1 MMRFGFSDRFAPRQN
16 GNSISCF
23 AILTAGGVG
32 SRVGSDIPKQFIH
45 VYDKPVIAYT
55 MEAFQRHPNVT
66 GIAVAC
72 LAGWEQVVEAY
83 AKAYGI
89 NKLVG
94 IITGGR
100 TNQESIR
107 KGLGVLEGV
116 ADTDDLI
123 IIHDGN
129 RALVSQDVI
138 SSAISVAVR
147 EGSAVTAIP
156 CTEVI
161 ARRDAGDETLCHETI
176 RRESLART
184 QTPHVMRLG
193 ELLALHERAESD
205 GVDSAALPELMVRYG
220 MDVHLTPGDEMNF
233 KITTP
238 SDLEIFRALVEQEGR
253 R

>member
-1 MMRFGFSDRFAPRQN
+1 MR
-16 GNSISCF
+16 CYVV
-23 AILTAGGVG
+23 LTAGGIG

-45 VYDKPVIAYT
+45 VHDKPVIAYT
-55 MEAFQRHPNVT
+55 MEAFQKHPSVA
-66 GIAVAC
+66 GIVVAC
-72 LAGWEQVVEAY
+72 LSGWEQVVEAY
-83 AKAYGI
+83 ARAYGI
-89 NKLVG
+89 TKLVG
-94 IITGGR
+94 IVTGGR

-107 KGLGVLEGV
+107 RGLGMLEGI
-116 ADTDDLI
+116 ADSNDLV

-138 SSAISVAVR
+138 SNAISVAVR

-161 ARRDAGDETLCHETI
+161 ARRDSGDETLCHETI

-193 ELLALHERAESD
+193 ELLALHERAEAD

-238 SDLEIFRALVEQEGR
+238 SDLEIFRALVDREER
-253 R
+253 N

>member
-1 MMRFGFSDRFAPRQN
+1 MR
-16 GNSISCF
+16 CYVV
-23 AILTAGGVG
+23 LTAGGVG

-45 VYDKPVIAYT
+45 VHDKPVIAYT
-55 MEAFQRHPNVT
+55 MEAFQRHPSVE

-72 LAGWEQVVEAY
+72 LAGWEQVLEAY

-94 IITGGR
+94 IVTGGR

-107 KGLGVLEGV
+107 NALGALEGT
-116 ADTDDLI
+116 AGPDDLVV
-123 IIHDGN
+123 IHDGN

-138 SSAISVAVR
+138 SGAISTAVR

-161 ARRDAGDETLCHETI
+161 ARRDLDDETLCHETI

-184 QTPHVMRLG
+184 QTPHAMRLG
-193 ELLALHERAESD
+193 ELLALHERARAD

-220 MDVHLTPGDEMNF
+220 MDVHLCPGDEMNF

-238 SDLEIFRALVEQEGR
+238 SDLEIFRALVERGGKE
-253 R
+253 